1 MLGLMRTL
9 ALLATL
15 LALPAFAADKKEK
28 THDLRDFAWGKSVS
42 GPSAT
47 KGKLNGKAVVL
58 ECWGVKC
65 PPCIASLPH
74 MQELSEKYKDTLVV
88 VGAECQGHTAK
99 EIAVVTKKAGVEYA
113 IVSGLSKTPIQ
124 FSGIPKVFVFDNK
137 GKLVFDGSPSDAGFD
152 EAVKKVAEKSD
163 AKAAPATTPAP
174 GAKPAAAKAA

>member
-1 MLGLMRTL
+1 MRTL

-42 GPSAT
+42 GPSASM
-47 KGKLNGKAVVL
+47 GKLNGKAVVL

-99 EIAVVTKKAGVEYA
+99 EIAVVT
-113 IVSGLSKTPIQ
+113 
-124 FSGIPKVFVFDNK
+124 
-137 GKLVFDGSPSDAGFD
+137 
-152 EAVKKVAEKSD
+152 
-163 AKAAPATTPAP
+163 
-174 GAKPAAAKAA
+174 

>member
-1 MLGLMRTL
+1 MRTL

-15 LALPAFAADKKEK
+15 LALTAFAADKKEK

-47 KGKLNGKAVVL
+47 MGKLNGKAVVL

-88 VGAECQGHTAK
+88 IGAECQGHTAK
-99 EIAVVTKKAGVEYA
+99 EIAVVTKKAGGRPWRRPSRRPSSRLRRSPRRPGCRRRRAYPCCRRRRP
-113 IVSGLSKTPIQ
+113 SGCRRT
-124 FSGIPKVFVFDNK
+124 GW
-137 GKLVFDGSPSDAGFD
+137 GSW
-152 EAVKKVAEKSD
+152 
-163 AKAAPATTPAP
+163 
-174 GAKPAAAKAA
+174 